1 MGAGRIKQGG
11 VFIEIGADTRKFFG
25 AINRVNQRIG
35 RLGAS
40 LSSIGSQI
48 TRSAGAIAA
57 PMGLALAR
65 FAQFD
70 DAIRTVAAVTGSF
83 GKKGA
88 AAFQSLNDKARTLG
102 ATTSFTAVE
111 VANLMTELGRAGFDP
126 SQINN
131 MTSSVL
137 ALARAT
143 GTDAAEAAGIMST
156 AIRSFSLDATD
167 AQRVADLLATT
178 ANSTFNTVTALG
190 EALSY
195 AGTSAAQAGLSIEE
209 TTALLGALGNVGIQG
224 SRAGTALR
232 KISTLAGA
240 EAEKLKGIFG
250 VDFLDDDGNVRNL
263 VQVFKEIAAATNDL
277 PSGERIAK
285 FNEAFGLLGI
295 TGAQAI
301 GGAIGDIEE
310 LIDKIEES
318 KGSAEKTAK
327 EMDAGLGGSM
337 RILMSAIEGVA
348 LAIGDSLAPGFK
360 AIVDM
365 TTAAAGGITNFIK
378 ANSDLIANIGGGV
391 AAALAIG
398 GAFLGVGTALQIV
411 SFGFGGFLKVFGSVA
426 SLVSG
431 VYGMFS
437 ILAGSIFSIA
447 GTIAGLSAAPLIAV
461 IAGFAALAVLVPQIG
476 QALGSAFGGVYES
489 AQAIFGS
496 LLELTQT
503 TLGGVYDAIVNGN
516 LSNAAD
522 ILWQGLYVGWLRGQN
537 AIMNA
542 VDPWISYFQ
551 DVFDSLG
558 AYVYSTIENTF
569 NNVGQALNLAGAVL
583 MGIVDNIV
591 NGIMNVWDNL
601 EKSIRI
607 AMARIAGVTKGFKQ
621 VEQEII
627 TIEAE
632 FTERKRKRDEG
643 GIENRMAKA
652 KEENQEMQQRQEES
666 DRETFDNL
674 RDRKKARQERNEA
687 NRQEREANLSY
698 EENKLDSMVQ
708 NESDLKKDRSLADT
722 LIQQLSETDN
732 IDEFNTI
739 ISFLEEMARAG
750 KLTED
755 QQRSYNAAVNQGSEN
770 IARKESGEDVDDGET
785 KRDKMQD
792 GAEAALGS
800 GTTGTFSTAV
810 AALAL
815 GGGNSAADRTANA
828 TEETAKNTR
837 NMQGATVS

>member
-1 MGAGRIKQGG
+1 MGAGRVKQGG
-11 VFIEIGADTRKFFG
+11 VFIEIGADTKKFFG

-126 SQINN
+126 SQINA

-156 AIRSFSLDATD
+156 AIRSFSLNASD

-178 ANSTFNTVTALG
+178 ANSTFNTVTGLG

-310 LIDKIEES
+310 LIKKIDKSE
-318 KGSAEKTAK
+318 GAAARAAK

-337 RILMSAIEGVA
+337 RILMSAVEGVA
-348 LAIGDSLAPGFK
+348 LALGDALAPGFK
-360 AIVDM
+360 TIVDM
-365 TTAAAGGITNFIK
+365 ATAAAGGITTFIK
-378 ANSDLIANIGGGV
+378 ANSDLIARIGGTV
-391 AAALAIG
+391 AAALAVG
-398 GAFLGVGTALQIV
+398 GTLLAVGTAIQIA
-411 SFGFGGFLKVFGSVA
+411 SFGFGGLIAVLGSVGGVL
-426 SLVSG
+426 SSVMGLFSIVSG
-431 VYGMFS
+431 S
-437 ILAGSIFSIA
+437 LFSIA
-447 GTIAGLSAAPLIAV
+447 AVIGGLSFAPLLAV
-461 IAGFAALAVLVPQIG
+461 VAGFAALAAIVPQVG
-476 QALGSAFGGVYES
+476 ASLGGAFSGVYES
-489 AQAIFGS
+489 ANSAFSG
-496 LLELTQT
+496 LLELTGT

-537 AIMNA
+537 AIMSA

-551 DVFDSLG
+551 NVFDTMG
-558 AYVYSTIENTF
+558 AYLYSTFMNTW
-569 NNVGQALNLAGAVL
+569 NNIGQGLNLAGAFL

-591 NGIMNVWDNL
+591 NGIMNVWDTL

-621 VEQEII
+621 VESQVIE
-627 TIEAE
+627 IEAE
-632 FTERKRKRDEG
+632 FTERKQKRDEG
-643 GIENRMAKA
+643 GIKNRMQKA
-652 KEENQEMQQRQEES
+652 EEQNKEMQSRQEES
-666 DRETFDNL
+666 DQETFSNL
-674 RDRKKARQERNEA
+674 EERKKARQERNQA
-687 NRQEREANLSY
+687 NQTERDANLNS
-698 EENKLDSMVQ
+698 EQEKLNTMVQ
-708 NESDLKKDRSLADT
+708 GESDLKGDRSLADT
-722 LIQQLSETDN
+722 LIQQLSETDD

-739 ISFLEEMARAG
+739 IKFLEEMSKAG
-750 KLTED
+750 KLTES
-755 QQRSYNAAVNQGSEN
+755 QEAGYSSAVNQGADN
-770 IARKESGEDVDDGET
+770 IDRKQMGEDEES
-785 KRDKMQD
+785 KKKKLED
-792 GAEAALGS
+792 GAEAAKGS
-800 GTTGTFSTAV
+800 STSGTFSTAV

-815 GGGNSAADRTANA
+815 GGGNSAADRTAKA
-828 TEETAKNTR
+828 SEETAKNTR
-837 NMQGATVS
+837 KIKDREGAVS